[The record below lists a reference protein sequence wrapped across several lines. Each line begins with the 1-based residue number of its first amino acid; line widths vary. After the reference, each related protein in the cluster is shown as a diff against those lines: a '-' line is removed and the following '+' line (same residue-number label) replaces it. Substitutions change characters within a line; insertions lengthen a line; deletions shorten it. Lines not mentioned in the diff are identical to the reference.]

1 MSTCG
6 KIAQIISRQ
15 VTGAPTED
23 FEVLFRLSHPV
34 KAGGDPKFK
43 LVYKEDAACTLN
55 QNLTGIISAFALLS
69 CSSVVQPYPI

>member
-1 MSTCG
+1 M
-6 KIAQIISRQ
+6 ISRQ

-34 KAGGDPKFK
+34 KVGGDPTFK

-55 QNLTGIISAFALLS
+55 QNLTGTISLFRLLPAAVLFS
-69 CSSVVQPYPI
+69 PPLGV